1 MLSAVAELG
10 QTVPERVIRF
20 RPRTILT
27 VIGIVLAVAVVLELL
42 WISRHV
48 ITWILISVFL
58 ALAINPLVDWLAAHG
73 VRRRGY
79 AVGIAYLAV
88 LVAIGAVGALFI
100 PTLVDQVN
108 RFVDAVPGY
117 VHDLTKGRGRL

>member
-73 VRRRGY
+73 VRPRRS

-88 LVAIGAVGALFI
+88 RVAHRAVGDLFILELVAH
-100 PTLVDQVN
+100 VN
-108 RFVDAVPGY
+108 
-117 VHDLTKGRGRL
+117 L